1 MQNESIEAQRLAAEG
16 AEVTEDLVKVPV
28 APGADGK
35 PKKKPFRQRF
45 KKEILAYSL
54 IGIPLI
60 WWCVFFVVAL
70 VWAFCTSFTDMR
82 GGYGFDFVNNISFDN
97 YINIF
102 TAGTSQA
109 EAFWNGMKVTVIW
122 TVVMMIGNN
131 FMGILC
137 AFLIK
142 AIKRGGK
149 VFLALLFWPSLVSAV
164 VGADI
169 TSTLF
174 QSDNTGVVNQLI
186 IACGGSPVAWFEDP
200 NTAIWA
206 LMVIPFFFGFCQKML
221 IYYSTLVSIPD
232 TYEEAASLE
241 TSSRF
246 RIFIRVIFP
255 LMKNA
260 LVLNTLLSIIDGF
273 KVLGP
278 MQLVTD
284 GGPASST
291 QSAMLLIYKSVFNA
305 PARIGQGCAYAFVL
319 FIFILIVSII
329 QKVIAGKEESNIE

>member
-1 MQNESIEAQRLAAEG
+1 MQKEFLDNESY
-16 AEVTEDLVKVPV
+16 AEVAGAGELVQTPPASGETG
-28 APGADGK
+28 APR
-35 PKKKPFRQRF
+35 KKPFRRRF

-54 IGIPLI
+54 IGIPLL

-82 GGYGFDFVNNISFDN
+82 GGYGFDFVNSISFEN

-102 TAGTSQA
+102 TPGTSQF

-142 AIKRGGK
+142 SIKRGGK
-149 VFLALLFWPSLVSAV
+149 LFLALLFWPSLVSAV

-169 TSTLF
+169 TSSLF
-174 QSDNTGVVNQLI
+174 QSDNTGIVNQII
-186 IACGGSPVAWFEDP
+186 IAFGGSPVAWFEDS

-206 LMVIPFFFGFCQKML
+206 LMVVPFFFGFCQKML
-221 IYYSTLVSIPD
+221 IYYSTLVSIPE
-232 TYEEAASLE
+232 TYEEAARLE

-246 RIFIRVIFP
+246 SVFIHVTFP

-273 KVLGP
+273 KILGP

-284 GGPASST
+284 GGPADST
-291 QSAMLLIYKSVFNA
+291 QSVMLLIYKSVFNA

-329 QKVIAGKEESNIE
+329 QKVLSGKEEASIE

>member
-1 MQNESIEAQRLAAEG
+1 MQQSERLKPVSAAEAQELVG
-16 AEVTEDLVKVPV
+16 APA
-28 APGADGK
+28 APGGA
-35 PKKKPFRQRF
+35 KKKPLHKRL

-70 VWAFCTSFTDMR
+70 VWALTTSFTDMQ
-82 GGYGFDFVNNISFDN
+82 GGYGFAFASGFTLQN

-102 TAGTSQA
+102 TAGTAQA
-109 EAFWNGMKVTVIW
+109 EAFWNGMRVTLLW
-122 TVVMMIGNN
+122 TVVMMVGNN
-131 FMGILC
+131 LMGILC

-142 AIKRGGK
+142 SIRHGGK
-149 VFLALLFWPSLVSAV
+149 LFLALLFWPSLVSAV

-169 TSTLF
+169 TTTIFGS
-174 QSDNTGVVNQLI
+174 
-186 IACGGSPVAWFEDP
+186 GGIVYQMFGAELLESEGA
-200 NTAIWA
+200 ALWA
-206 LMVIPFFFGFCQKML
+206 LMVVPFFFGFCQKML
-221 IYYSTLVSIPD
+221 IYYATLVSIPE

-246 RIFIRVIFP
+246 RIFLRVTFP
-255 LMKNA
+255 LMRSA

-273 KVLGP
+273 KILGP

-284 GGPASST
+284 GGPGSST
-291 QSAMLLIYKSVFNA
+291 QSVMLLIYKSVFNA

-319 FIFILIVSII
+319 FIFILIVSIV
-329 QKVIAGKEESNIE
+329 QKVIAGKEETTVE